1 MASTLK
7 ENERLND
14 IPSVEPYVK
23 SQLFD
28 PQVSTV
34 WQFPLDILIDPVVP
48 GATVFTFRLNCTPP
62 ESGFKIPMPVTGG
75 FSFIREFTGAPTTAS
90 TSDATGIS
98 SRMAANFTLFL
109 MFLMFGFGQ

>member
-48 GATVFTFRLNCTPP
+48 GATVFTLQSKRTQKK
-62 ESGFKIPMPVTGG
+62 KIQCLLTR
-75 FSFIREFTGAPTTAS
+75 S
-90 TSDATGIS
+90 
-98 SRMAANFTLFL
+98 
-109 MFLMFGFGQ
+109 